1 MKKFDFEEFKA
12 QILFGIIICLFFGL
26 LFFMNYIEE
35 EYELGQY
42 LWVFNIIILIA
53 TPLYYFIHS
62 LREKNKS
69 RKLENK
75 TIIKNIDFDYYREI
89 MHEHSPA
96 LLSFILDGTE
106 PNKDLIASII
116 YLVNKGYLE
125 FTAENNVQRTEK
137 DERDLPEDLQ
147 FICNN
152 IKEMLDTENTKTQ
165 TLKSGLEV
173 RRSTALSIKW
183 VEILEK
189 QAKEKGLVTER
200 TEYRLTSFLTI
211 ICLLEIPYTM
221 ILEDTLLGMFCGFIV
236 FVLMLLKTGA
246 HSENKWVKTQK
257 GFDIYTKIIGLKNY
271 LKDYSMISEREL
283 KEISIWEDYLVYA
296 IMFNNTSNLNKEAME
311 LYKKLTGKK

>member
-35 EYELGQY
+35 EYELGKY
-42 LWVFNIIILIA
+42 LWGGNIIILIA

-62 LREKNKS
+62 LREKNKT

-125 FTAENNVQRTEK
+125 FTAENKVQRTAK
-137 DERDLPEDLQ
+137 DERELPEDLQ

-152 IKEMLDTENTKTQ
+152 IKEMLDTEDTKTQ

-173 RRSTALSIKW
+173 RKSTALSIKW
-183 VEILEK
+183 GE
-189 QAKEKGLVTER
+189 
-200 TEYRLTSFLTI
+200 F
-211 ICLLEIPYTM
+211 
-221 ILEDTLLGMFCGFIV
+221 
-236 FVLMLLKTGA
+236 
-246 HSENKWVKTQK
+246 
-257 GFDIYTKIIGLKNY
+257 
-271 LKDYSMISEREL
+271 
-283 KEISIWEDYLVYA
+283 
-296 IMFNNTSNLNKEAME
+296 
-311 LYKKLTGKK
+311 